1 MKNTECIEPDN
12 DMLPEYNFDYS
23 KSKPNRF
30 AELKIDEFRKI
41 SLSTKSTKKS
51 CIVRVFRVFRGQKN
65 KHE

>member
-1 MKNTECIEPDN
+1 MVMYKVSCEHNF
-12 DMLPEYNFDYS
+12 LLFDYS

-51 CIVRVFRVFRGQKN
+51 CFVRVFRVFRGQKN